1 VSVRFLALARR
12 VDKARAGL
20 SLAST
25 CVLWA
30 LADHADTEGRSFPSQ
45 ALLALETGMG
55 ERHVRRCLGELAKL
69 GPLEWSRGGRTTPN
83 HYRLRADV
91 LAAMPVVSTG
101 SPEPLASEAATGL
114 PEPLATG
121 LPEPVKPAEER
132 TATGSPEPVRPD
144 IYDTSTGSPEPR
156 KRQEASRKRQIPSL
170 RSGEA
175 PQAPDAA
182 PGRVTPEEGTKTP
195 AREPLRLTVEASP
208 PSHRSTPRKTGKPTA
223 RKKAATHCPG
233 PEETAEAIDAWC
245 RGQGIPPASQVP
257 LVDRMIGWHQ
267 KAGKPRASWLRTW
280 QDWQREEPRF
290 AELRSSDRAPNA
302 MAPVEGP
309 AVKAARQKREDGLE
323 EGRRNWSPIP
333 KEALAA
339 VGAVEAD
346 RDQAKR
352 ARAASART
360 PSAPISFGSAKVQ
373 REALPLE
380 EQQAERQRQAAMGA
394 ELAADFDGATTKA
407 EAR

>member
-1 VSVRFLALARR
+1 
-12 VDKARAGL
+12 
-20 SLAST
+20 
-25 CVLWA
+25 
-30 LADHADTEGRSFPSQ
+30 
-45 ALLALETGMG
+45 
-55 ERHVRRCLGELAKL
+55 
-69 GPLEWSRGGRTTPN
+69 
-83 HYRLRADV
+83 
-91 LAAMPVVSTG
+91 
-101 SPEPLASEAATGL
+101 
-114 PEPLATG
+114 
-121 LPEPVKPAEER
+121 
-132 TATGSPEPVRPD
+132 
-144 IYDTSTGSPEPR
+144 
-156 KRQEASRKRQIPSL
+156 
-170 RSGEA
+170 
-175 PQAPDAA
+175 
-182 PGRVTPEEGTKTP
+182 
-195 AREPLRLTVEASP
+195 
-208 PSHRSTPRKTGKPTA
+208 
-223 RKKAATHCPG
+223 
-233 PEETAEAIDAWC
+233 
-245 RGQGIPPASQVP
+245 
-257 LVDRMIGWHQ
+257 
-267 KAGKPRASWLRTW
+267 
-280 QDWQREEPRF
+280 
-290 AELRSSDRAPNA
+290 